1 MMVFFD
7 NCNFGRL
14 SWTIQHLPVMS
25 SSSYWSVKS
34 ENRKQSSGAVA
45 VAVAIQRAAEW
56 RLVPERTGLTATLN
70 IWPLFYCELDIMT
83 QLNVFS

>member
-45 VAVAIQRAAEW
+45 VAIQRAAEW

-70 IWPLFYCELDIMT
+70 IWTLFCSELDIMT
-83 QLNVFS
+83 QLNAFS